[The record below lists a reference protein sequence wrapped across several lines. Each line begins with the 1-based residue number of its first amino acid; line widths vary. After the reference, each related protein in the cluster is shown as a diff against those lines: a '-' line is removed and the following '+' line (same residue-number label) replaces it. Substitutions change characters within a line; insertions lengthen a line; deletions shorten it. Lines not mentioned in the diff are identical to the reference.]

1 MTAPPR
7 VLLDGL
13 LIGES
18 PRWHG
23 GRLWFC
29 HWMTGEITSIDP
41 TAPAPTPT
49 VHARVPV
56 ALPFSID
63 WLPDGRLLAAA
74 GPERTILRDDGG
86 LVGDGDGDLDEWA
99 THADLTPLTHA
110 SLNELVVDAQGRA
123 YVNGIGFDMMAGEAP
138 GPGFIALVEPDGSV
152 RRVAEGLAFPNGMAI
167 TEDGRSLLVAES
179 YGRRISAFAIATD
192 GSLGPARPWAEL
204 GAGTP
209 DGICLDADGALWYA
223 DVPNRRCVR
232 VREGGA
238 VLDEIHLDRGAFACM
253 LGGPERRTLCI
264 TAADWGGVAGLSGG
278 PTGQILAVDVS
289 VPCAGRP

>member
-1 MTAPPR
+1 VTVQPR
-7 VLLDGL
+7 ILLEGL

-18 PRWHG
+18 PRRHD

-41 TAPAPTPT
+41 AVPVPTPT

-74 GPERTILRDDGG
+74 GPERILLRDDGG

-99 THADLTPLTHA
+99 THADLSALTHA
-110 SLNELVVDAQGRA
+110 PINELIVDPHGRA

-138 GPGFIALVEPDGSV
+138 GPGFIALVEPDGSA
-152 RRVAEGLAFPNGMAI
+152 RRVAEDLAFPNGMAI
-167 TEDGRSLLVAES
+167 TADAATLLVAES
-179 YGRRISAFAIATD
+179 YAHRISAFAIGPD
-192 GSLGPARPWAEL
+192 GSLGPGRTWADL

-209 DGICLDADGALWYA
+209 DGICLDRDGALWYA
-223 DVPNRRCVR
+223 DVPNRNCVR
-232 VREGGA
+232 IREGGA
-238 VLDEIHLDRGAFACM
+238 VLYEIRLDRGAFACM
-253 LGGPERRTLCI
+253 LAGPERRTLCI
-264 TAADWGGVAGLSGG
+264 TAADWGGVAGMSGG
-278 PTGQILAVDVS
+278 PTGQVLAVEVA
-289 VPCAGRP
+289 VPGAGRP

>member
-1 MTAPPR
+1 MAGPAR
-7 VLLDGL
+7 LLLEGL

-18 PRWHG
+18 PRWHA

-41 TAPAPTPT
+41 TVPAATPT

-63 WLPDGRLLAAA
+63 WLPDGRLLAVA
-74 GPERTILRDDGG
+74 GPERTLLRDDGG

-99 THADLTPLTHA
+99 THADLSALTHA
-110 SLNELVVDAQGRA
+110 PLNELVVDGQGRA

-138 GPGFIALVEPDGSV
+138 GLGFVALVEPDGSA

-167 TEDGRSLLVAES
+167 TDDGATLLVAES
-179 YGRRISAFAIATD
+179 YAHRITAFPIAAD
-192 GSLGPARPWAEL
+192 GSLGEARTWADL
-204 GAGTP
+204 DAGTP
-209 DGICLDADGALWYA
+209 DGICLDAEGALWYA
-223 DVPNRRCVR
+223 DVPNQRCVR

-238 VLDEIHLDRGAFACM
+238 VLDEVHLDRGAFACM
-253 LGGPERRTLCI
+253 LAGPDRRLLCI
-264 TAADWGGVAGLSGG
+264 TAADWGGVTGLSGG
-278 PTGQILAVDVS
+278 PTGQIIAVAAA
-289 VPCAGRP
+289 VPGAGRP